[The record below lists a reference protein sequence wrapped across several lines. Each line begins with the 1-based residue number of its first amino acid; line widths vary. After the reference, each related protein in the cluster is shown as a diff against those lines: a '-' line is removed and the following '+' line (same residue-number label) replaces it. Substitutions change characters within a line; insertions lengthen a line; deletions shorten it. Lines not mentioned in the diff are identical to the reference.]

1 MSTALCL
8 VDIGNSRIK
17 WACYEGGVLSAGTP
31 FATAAGRLAAS
42 LDAYWLGLER
52 PLAVYVSNVAGPV
65 IAAEL
70 EQWVRDRWGIAVH
83 FARSA
88 ARHGPV
94 RNGYATPGQ
103 LGVDRWLGL
112 LGLQRKHGL
121 PACLVDCGTAITA
134 DVLDAEGRHRG
145 GVIAPGMATMRRA
158 LHQDTHALG
167 WAQSQP
173 TSGAFGRDTVSGI
186 ALGGALACAGLV
198 EKFLA
203 ASCETL
209 RRPVRLVMTGGEAA
223 LIGGHLT
230 MPHSLDETIV
240 LSGLLTLAESDS

>member
-1 MSTALCL
+1 MSTDLYL

-17 WACYEGGVLSAGTP
+17 WARHKGGMFSTGTP
-31 FATAAGRLAAS
+31 FPTDAGRLAAS
-42 LDAYWLGLER
+42 LDSLWLR
-52 PLAVYVSNVAGPV
+52 MDQPSAVYVSNVAGPDS
-65 IAAEL
+65 AAEL
-70 EQWVRDRWGIAVH
+70 ERWVHDRWGIAVH
-83 FARSA
+83 FAQSA
-88 ARHGPV
+88 ARHGCV
-94 RNGYATPGQ
+94 SNGYTTPEQ

-112 LGLQRKHGL
+112 LGLQRNHVL

-203 ASCETL
+203 ASNEAL
-209 RRPVRLVMTGGEAA
+209 QQPVRLVMTGGEAA
-223 LIGGHLT
+223 LIGHHLS
-230 MPHSLDETIV
+230 MPYCPDETIV
-240 LSGLLTLAESDS
+240 LSGLLTLAESDL